1 MQYDQN
7 SYILGMI
14 TAFCECVAGGC
25 KRMAL
30 SPPLTDRAFAAV
42 REEACACIERH
53 GLLHYHEEN
62 PDLPEAERFH
72 WIVIAARQE
81 TLDEYRRLRAEGY
94 NPAKWMKPFYDL
106 LSYNEAESVRTG
118 YDAYRELFDEK
129 EEENP

>member
-30 SPPLTDRAFAAV
+30 SPPLTGKAFFAV
-42 REEACACIERH
+42 RGEAYRCIERH
-53 GLLHYHEEN
+53 GLIHYHEKN
-62 PDLPEAERFH
+62 PDLPEEERFH

-81 TLDEYRRLRAEGY
+81 TVDEYQRLRSEGY